1 MEDEGRSKLKN
12 WFIGFLTGI
21 GVAAPLTAFFV
32 KKIYDKPAQSVTA
45 SQWKSGVDR
54 GTVTNTTNAEGE
66 TQWVPIPTNIPNDDE
81 YSVPSAEE
89 INNYDLDIDDKEAT
103 ERSQIPVEDIE
114 RLKDMIERYDGTL
127 ADVAYVI
134 DAERFMDDHTND
146 KAYVNWYEKDNVF
159 EEDLIVT
166 KDPVKSFGT
175 ADGSDLFKSSGE
187 NDDPDTVYIR
197 NNKQCTDYEITRIH
211 GSYAEMVGGAKPIG
225 QADSDM

>member
-45 SQWKSGVDR
+45 SQWQS
-54 GTVTNTTNAEGE
+54 TPIQPTTNI
-66 TQWVPIPTNIPNDDE
+66 TTNVNVPNDDE
-81 YSVPSAEE
+81 YGVPSAEE

-114 RLKDMIERYDGTL
+114 RLKDMIQRYDGTL
-127 ADVAYVI
+127 ADVAYMI
-134 DAERFMDDHTND
+134 DAERFMDDHMND

-166 KDPVKSFGT
+166 KDPAQSFGT
-175 ADGSDLFKSSGE
+175 ADGNDLFKSPE
-187 NDDPDTVYIR
+187 MRDDPDTVYIR

-211 GSYAEMVGGAKPIG
+211 GSYSEMVGGAKPIG

>member
-12 WFIGFLTGI
+12 WFTGFLTGI

-45 SQWKSGVDR
+45 SQCQSTPVQP
-54 GTVTNTTNAEGE
+54 TTNI
-66 TQWVPIPTNIPNDDE
+66 TTNVEVPNDDE
-81 YSVPSAEE
+81 YGVPSAEE

-166 KDPVKSFGT
+166 RDPAQSFGT
-175 ADGSDLFKSSGE
+175 ADGSDLFKSPE
-187 NDDPDTVYIR
+187 LREDPDTVYIR

-211 GSYAEMVGGAKPIG
+211 
-225 QADSDM
+225 

>member
-45 SQWKSGVDR
+45 SQWQSTPVQP
-54 GTVTNTTNAEGE
+54 TTNI
-66 TQWVPIPTNIPNDDE
+66 TTNVEVPNDDE
-81 YSVPSAEE
+81 YGVPSAEE
-89 INNYDLDIDDKEAT
+89 INNYDLNIDDKEAT

-127 ADVAYVI
+127 ADTAYMI
-134 DAERFMDDHTND
+134 DAERFMDDHTNN

-166 KDPVKSFGT
+166 RDPAQSFGT
-175 ADGSDLFKSSGE
+175 ADGSDLFKSPE
-187 NDDPDTVYIR
+187 LRDDPDTVYIR

-211 GSYAEMVGGAKPIG
+211 GSYSEMVGGAKPIG

>member
-1 MEDEGRSKLKN
+1 MEEEGRSKLKN

-32 KKIYDKPAQSVTA
+32 KKIYDKPSSRPTPVN
-45 SQWKSGVDR
+45 
-54 GTVTNTTNAEGE
+54 NTTNSLDEPI
-66 TQWVPIPTNIPNDDE
+66 TLVRVPMNLSNDDE
-81 YSVPSAEE
+81 YGVPSAEE

-103 ERSQIPVEDIE
+103 ERSQIPVEDQE
-114 RLKDMIERYDGTL
+114 RLRDMIERYNGTL
-127 ADVAYVI
+127 ADVVYMI

-166 KDPVKSFGT
+166 KDPAKSFGT
-175 ADGSDLFKSSGE
+175 ADGSDLFKSPE
-187 NDDPDTVYIR
+187 MREDPDTVYLR

-225 QADSDM
+225 EADSDM

>member
-45 SQWKSGVDR
+45 SQWQS
-54 GTVTNTTNAEGE
+54 TPIQPTTNI
-66 TQWVPIPTNIPNDDE
+66 TTNVEVPNDDE
-81 YSVPSAEE
+81 YGVPSAEE

-114 RLKDMIERYDGTL
+114 RLKDMIQRYDGTL

-134 DAERFMDDHTND
+134 DAERFMDDHMND

-166 KDPVKSFGT
+166 KDPAQSFGT
-175 ADGSDLFKSSGE
+175 ADGNDLFKSPE
-187 NDDPDTVYIR
+187 MRDDPDTVYIR

-211 GSYAEMVGGAKPIG
+211 GSYSEMVGGAQPIG

>member
-45 SQWKSGVDR
+45 SQWQSAPIQP
-54 GTVTNTTNAEGE
+54 TTNI
-66 TQWVPIPTNIPNDDE
+66 TTNVAVPNDDE
-81 YSVPSAEE
+81 YGVPSAEE
-89 INNYDLDIDDKEAT
+89 INNYDLNIDDKEAT

-166 KDPVKSFGT
+166 KDPAQSFGT
-175 ADGSDLFKSSGE
+175 ADGNDLFKSPE
-187 NDDPDTVYIR
+187 MRDDPDTVYIR

-211 GSYAEMVGGAKPIG
+211 GSYSEMVGGAKPIG
-225 QADSDM
+225 EADSDM

>member
-45 SQWKSGVDR
+45 SQWQSGVDR

-66 TQWVPIPTNIPNDDE
+66 TQWVPIPN
-81 YSVPSAEE
+81 
-89 INNYDLDIDDKEAT
+89 
-103 ERSQIPVEDIE
+103 IE
-114 RLKDMIERYDGTL
+114 RLKDMIQRYDGTL
-127 ADVAYVI
+127 ADVAYMI
-134 DAERFMDDHTND
+134 DAERFMDDHMND

-166 KDPVKSFGT
+166 KDPAQSFGT
-175 ADGSDLFKSSGE
+175 ADGNDLFKSPE
-187 NDDPDTVYIR
+187 MREDPDTVYIR

-211 GSYAEMVGGAKPIG
+211 GSYSEMVGGAKPIG

>member
-45 SQWKSGVDR
+45 SQWQS
-54 GTVTNTTNAEGE
+54 TPIQPTTNI
-66 TQWVPIPTNIPNDDE
+66 TTNVQVPNDDE
-81 YSVPSAEE
+81 YGVPSAEE

-103 ERSQIPVEDIE
+103 ERSQIPAEDIE

-166 KDPVKSFGT
+166 KDPAKSFGT
-175 ADGSDLFKSSGE
+175 ADGSDLFKSPE
-187 NDDPDTVYIR
+187 LREDPDTVYIR

-211 GSYAEMVGGAKPIG
+211 GSYSEMVGGAKPIG

>member
-45 SQWKSGVDR
+45 SQWQSTPVQP
-54 GTVTNTTNAEGE
+54 TTNI
-66 TQWVPIPTNIPNDDE
+66 TTNVQVPNDDE
-81 YSVPSAEE
+81 YGVPSAEE

-114 RLKDMIERYDGTL
+114 RLKDMIQRYDGTL
-127 ADVAYVI
+127 ADVAYMI
-134 DAERFMDDHTND
+134 DAERFMDDHMND

-166 KDPVKSFGT
+166 KDPAQSFGT
-175 ADGSDLFKSSGE
+175 ADGNDLFKSPE
-187 NDDPDTVYIR
+187 MRDDPDTVYIR

-211 GSYAEMVGGAKPIG
+211 GSYSEMVGGAKPIG

>member
-45 SQWKSGVDR
+45 SQWQSTPVQP
-54 GTVTNTTNAEGE
+54 TTNI
-66 TQWVPIPTNIPNDDE
+66 TTNVNVPNDDE

-114 RLKDMIERYDGTL
+114 RLKDMIQRYDGTL
-127 ADVAYVI
+127 ADVAYMI
-134 DAERFMDDHTND
+134 DAERFMDDHMND

-166 KDPVKSFGT
+166 KDPAQSFGT
-175 ADGSDLFKSSGE
+175 ADGNDLFKSPE
-187 NDDPDTVYIR
+187 MRDDPDTVYIR

-211 GSYAEMVGGAKPIG
+211 GSYSEMVGGAKPIG

>member
-45 SQWKSGVDR
+45 SQCQSTPVQP
-54 GTVTNTTNAEGE
+54 TTNI
-66 TQWVPIPTNIPNDDE
+66 TTNVEVPNDDE
-81 YSVPSAEE
+81 YGVPSAEE
-89 INNYDLDIDDKEAT
+89 INNYDLNIDDKEAT

-166 KDPVKSFGT
+166 RDPAQSFGT
-175 ADGSDLFKSSGE
+175 ADGSDLFKSPE
-187 NDDPDTVYIR
+187 LREDPDTVYIR

>member
-45 SQWKSGVDR
+45 SQWQS
-54 GTVTNTTNAEGE
+54 TPIQPTTNI
-66 TQWVPIPTNIPNDDE
+66 TTNVAVPNDDE
-81 YSVPSAEE
+81 YGVPSAEE

-134 DAERFMDDHTND
+134 DAERFMDDHMND

-211 GSYAEMVGGAKPIG
+211 GSYAEIVGGAKPIG